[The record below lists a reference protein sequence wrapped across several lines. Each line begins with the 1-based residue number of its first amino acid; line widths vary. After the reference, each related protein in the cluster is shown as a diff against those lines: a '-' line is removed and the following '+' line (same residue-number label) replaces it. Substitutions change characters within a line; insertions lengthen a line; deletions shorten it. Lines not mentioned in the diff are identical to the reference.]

1 MLVNEETS
9 NTKLYFGHGN
19 SRFDSTNTILIKGK
33 LYIYMN
39 ITKKSTHS
47 FNSGC
52 YNTTDWDV
60 SGPPSTQVLPR
71 AGEWYMVTST
81 NRLSSPNKTG
91 SLVYIL
97 TLNITTRGQ
106 DP

>member
-1 MLVNEETS
+1 MWNFFESMLKLRRAGVVFVLVNEETS
-9 NTKLYFGHGN
+9 NTKLYFRHGN

-71 AGEWYMVTST
+71 AGEWYQVTST
-81 NRLSSPNKTG
+81 VR
-91 SLVYIL
+91 
-97 TLNITTRGQ
+97 RGKMI
-106 DP
+106 